1 MAEKKVL
8 IIDDTEIIRAMLK
21 DLLEEQAYQ
30 VLTASTGEEGVD
42 RAKEHR
48 PDIILI
54 DTKIPGIDGFE
65 TCRRIKQVEGI
76 ETKVVV
82 MTADIDAVDTVKARQ
97 MGADDYCAKTK
108 DFVPLMETIKNLFSS

>member
-1 MAEKKVL
+1 MAGKIL
-8 IIDDTEIIRAMLK
+8 IIDDTEIVRAMLH
-21 DLLEEQAYQ
+21 DLLEEQGYQ
-30 VLTASTGEEGVD
+30 VLTASTGEEGVE

-48 PDIILI
+48 PDAVLI
-54 DTKIPGIDGFE
+54 DTQMPGIDGFE

-108 DFVPLMETIKNLFSS
+108 DFAPLLETVKNLFSS